1 MQEEECIID
10 NLLKEIRQG
19 FQLKKRR
26 LSSVGVMSPEHSR
39 KLSRG
44 VLLHE
49 GKPSVGILK
58 ESINERG
65 KFFKIKH
72 FLFYS
77 SV

>member
-19 FQLKKRR
+19 FQLKKRK
-26 LSSVGVMSPEHSR
+26 LSSVGVMSPEQNR

-49 GKPSVGILK
+49 GKPAVGILK

-65 KFFKIKH
+65 KFFKIILRS
-72 FLFYS
+72 F
-77 SV
+77 